1 VSADCVR
8 GRIET
13 EELVRV
19 GTLFGIA
26 ITIDVSWIFIFAL
39 IAWSLADPAGPLHRA
54 DLSAVARL
62 WLGILGSLLFFASVL
77 LHELAH
83 SLVAKS
89 RGIKVLGIRLFI
101 FGGVSQFDAESSD
114 APGEAWISVVGPL
127 TSLVLG
133 AVFAGLSF
141 AVGPGSGFGALMG
154 YLAFVNVVLAAFNI
168 IPAYPL
174 DGGRVLHSVLWR
186 LGGDRERATEISLR
200 IGRTFASIIV
210 VLGIVEAVAYNVGGG
225 LWTTFIGWFL
235 LQAGSAEA
243 ARVALVRGVRGH
255 VAGELAVAPEL
266 LVPAD
271 ATVARAAQTMQV
283 FHVHAVP
290 VVLGERIIGVVRE
303 DALTALDPQTR
314 EGTYATAVMTRV
326 DDLPSIAAKA
336 PADDALAQLVGN
348 PARALALHDEAGNVT
363 GVITADSVVAW
374 LARANAAGAGPR
386 PVATSAA

>member
-1 VSADCVR
+1 
-8 GRIET
+8 
-13 EELVRV
+13 VRV

-54 DLSAVARL
+54 DLSAVERL

-89 RGIKVLGIRLFI
+89 RGINVLGIRLFI

-133 AVFAGLSF
+133 AIFAGLSF
-141 AVGPGSGFGALMG
+141 AVGPGSGFGALLG
-154 YLAFVNVVLAAFNI
+154 YLAFVNVILAAFNI

-186 LGGDRERATEISLR
+186 IGGDRERATEITLR
-200 IGRTFASIIV
+200 IGRAFASIIV
-210 VLGIVEAVAYNVGGG
+210 VLGIIEAVAYNVGGG

-235 LQAGSAEA
+235 LQAGTAEA

-255 VAGELAVAPEL
+255 MAAELAVAPEL

-271 ATVARAAQTMQV
+271 ATAARAAQTMQD
-283 FHVHAVP
+283 FHVHALP
-290 VVLGERIIGVVRE
+290 VVLAERIIGVVRE

-314 EGTYATAVMTRV
+314 EGTYVTAVMTRV
-326 DDLPSIAAKA
+326 DDLPAIAAKA

-348 PARALALHDEAGNVT
+348 PARALALHDDAGNVA
-363 GVITADSVVAW
+363 GVVTADSVVAW
-374 LARANAAGAGPR
+374 LARAHAGAGPR
-386 PVATSAA
+386 PVATSTA